1 MRVIVRYFT
10 FLGNIFPQFL
20 ICCLLLYIDFDSG
33 YKVGSLWFWGYAL
46 NLLVKNT
53 VRKPRPPREY
63 WKVPHVNGWSFPS
76 GHSLVSLVLY
86 WSIAKYFLVPMPY
99 AALFYAMP
107 FLLGLSRLY
116 LRVHFVVDVLAGWT
130 IAYFYLF
137 LAEKLV
143 LDFNSLFEPVFKTI
157 LGYN

>member
-1 MRVIVRYFT
+1 MNFTVRYFT
-10 FLGNIFPQFL
+10 FLGNIFPQFI
-20 ICCLLLYIDFDSG
+20 ICCYLLFLDFEIG

-53 VRKPRPPREY
+53 IRKPRPLRAY

-86 WSIAKYFLVPMPY
+86 WSIAKYFQVPMPF
-99 AALFYAMP
+99 ACVFYMMP

-116 LRVHFVVDVLAGWT
+116 LRVHFPVDVLGGWT

-137 LAEKLV
+137 FAERFV
-143 LDFNSLFEPVFKTI
+143 IDFNSKFISVFKI
-157 LGYN
+157 LLGL